1 MKLLAVFFCCML
13 LFLLINNDNLH
24 LETEQDDQITV
35 TVEGAVEEK
44 QTLQLDRYATMQEAL
59 NEIQISENADTDILN
74 PNTVLKDG
82 DCIIIP
88 EKKEQK
94 RISINS
100 ATAEELIT
108 LPGIGP
114 KTAERIIR
122 YREENG
128 LFQSIDDLVRVK
140 GIGEK
145 KLDKIRDL
153 IAL

>member
-1 MKLLAVFFCCML
+1 MKLLAVFFCCIL

-35 TVEGAVEEK
+35 TVEGAVEEE
-44 QTLQLDRYATMQEAL
+44 QTLHLDRYATMQEAL
-59 NEIQISENADTDILN
+59 NEIQISENADTDTLN

>member
-1 MKLLAVFFCCML
+1 MKLLAVFLCCML
-13 LFLLINNDNLH
+13 LFLFVNNSSLD
-24 LETEQDDQITV
+24 LETENDELITV
-35 TVEGAVEEK
+35 TVEGAVEEE

-59 NEIQISENADTDILN
+59 EEIQISENADMETLN

-94 RISINS
+94 RISINT
-100 ATAEELIT
+100 ATLEELVT

-114 KTAERIIR
+114 KTAEKIIQ
-122 YREENG
+122 YRLENG
-128 LFQSIDDLVRVK
+128 LFQSVEDLIRVK

-145 KLDKIRDL
+145 KLEKIKDL
-153 IAL
+153 VAL

>member
-35 TVEGAVEEK
+35 TVEGAVEEE